1 MNADLLKSYIKYS
14 YKSIILW
21 LVIILLLNWFDHS
34 NSLSFNLFFLIVG
47 IIQGYYHYCNKL
59 ETIKKLKAKGLTEQD
74 LLNIEFVKKWE
85 TTRQEGPWKYCIRD
99 GGIIVGAG
107 LSVVVSLI
115 YFIIFPTA
123 LKTIEASPGNMISF
137 IGYAY
142 ISGAIIGVIL
152 YRILWWYNEKR
163 FTRLTDPFNILFA
176 SKTASFNDNT

>member
-1 MNADLLKSYIKYS
+1 MAADLLKSYIKYS
-14 YKSIILW
+14 YKSLILW

-34 NSLSFNLFFLIVG
+34 NNLIFNLFFLVIGIVR
-47 IIQGYYHYCNKL
+47 GYYHYSNKL

-85 TTRQEGPWKYCIRD
+85 ATRQEGLWKYCIRD

-107 LSVVVSLI
+107 LSVVLSLI
-115 YFIIFPTA
+115 YLFMVPTA
-123 LKTIEASPGNMISF
+123 LKTIEASPGNMFSF

-152 YRILWWYNEKR
+152 YRILWWYNEKK
-163 FTRLTDPFNILFA
+163 FTRLTNPFNFLFA
-176 SKTASFNDNT
+176 SKTASFNDKT